1 MKNPPTSCSLAFD
14 TFTKSNCM
22 WMYRRG
28 LSLQATPLSKCAIY
42 LIHSTLSSVPYG
54 HTTISISPSS
64 AHSHR
69 PLLSLLVFT
78 QPPFLTFQF
87 QFQFQFQFHSS
98 MHRVEQNFT
107 VENPTSKHPADH
119 KSSVPHPSC
128 TRLTASFLLVFL
140 LFRSQ
145 AGSILIPNLTSMHR

>member
-1 MKNPPTSCSLAFD
+1 MDVQK
-14 TFTKSNCM
+14 
-22 WMYRRG
+22 G

-42 LIHSTLSSVPYG
+42 LIHSTLSSVPYC

-64 AHSHR
+64 AHYHR

-78 QPPFLTFQF
+78 QPLFLTF

-128 TRLTASFLLVFL
+128 TSLTASFLLVFFTFSL
-140 LFRSQ
+140 AGGIRSYPQ
-145 AGSILIPNLTSMHR
+145 SDINASLGKTRLSMPHVF